1 MAVRTTQEIIDA
13 LKESFGESPD
23 DKQLAMLEDVS
34 DTFSDLNEKCSEDWK
49 TKYEE
54 NDKAWKKKYVD
65 RFFNGASE
73 TDGKKEETHSTKETL
88 KDVENENKND
98 EAELKYDGLFS
109 GAEETNKGGE
119 VNA

>member
-54 NDKAWKKKYVD
+54 NDKAWRKRYTD
-65 RFFNGASE
+65 RFSGNDDSE
-73 TDGKKEETHSTKETL
+73 QDQIRDDTEPTKPLTYES
-88 KDVENENKND
+88 
-98 EAELKYDGLFS
+98 LFKT
-109 GAEETNKGGE
+109 E
-119 VNA
+119 